1 MRKYRS
7 TEPHLLTFGALAL
20 TLLFFLTACST
31 VSDSV
36 SFSPTR
42 ESAIPTQEA
51 PVRSAKALA
60 VPTPTPT
67 QSTGNTQTEFPDTE
81 RTALTALYDATDGA
95 DWKINDGWL
104 GDGALDKWLR
114 VTTDENG
121 QVTGLDLGSNQLN
134 GEIPAELGNLSRLE
148 LLYISDNN
156 LTGALPQSLT
166 GISGLESFHFHN
178 NSGLCAPIDET
189 FQAWLRGIAKVR
201 GSSCAPE
208 DSLEDREVLVELY
221 GALDG
226 EKWTNNT
233 NWLIERPIREWYGVT
248 NDASGRVNGLLLD
261 GNELTGELPMELGS
275 LSSVQRLEL
284 GNNKLSGEIPTELGS
299 LSNVQRLELGN
310 NKFTG
315 EIPTELGNLGNLE
328 VLLLGSN
335 QLTGEIPMELG
346 SLSNLETLV
355 IKINQLTGEIPKEL
369 GNLSNL
375 RILALM
381 ANRLTGEIPT
391 VLGSL
396 SNLITL
402 ELNYNQL
409 TGEIPTELGNLSNLN
424 TLMLYGGNQWSGCI
438 PAKLSDVPK
447 SDFHFP
453 DMPPYC

>member
-1 MRKYRS
+1 MRNSQTTIR
-7 TEPHLLTFGALAL
+7 HLRVFGTLAL
-20 TLLFFLTACST
+20 ILLFFLAACST
-31 VSDSV
+31 GSDSTSV
-36 SFSPTR
+36 SPTR
-42 ESAIPTQEA
+42 EAATPTPGHSGGTVSSSPIPT
-51 PVRSAKALA
+51 A
-60 VPTPTPT
+60 VPTTTTSGDP
-67 QSTGNTQTEFPDTE
+67 PDTE

-104 GDGALDKWLR
+104 GDGALDKWVR

-121 QVTGLDLGSNQLN
+121 QVKDLDLSANQLS

-178 NSGLCAPIDET
+178 NPGLCAPIDET

-208 DSLEDREVLVELY
+208 DSLDDREVLVKLY
-221 GALDG
+221 DALDG
-226 EKWTNNT
+226 ENWTNNA
-233 NWLIERPIREWYGVT
+233 NWLNERPIREWHGVT
-248 NDASGRVNGLLLD
+248 NDASGRINGLLLD
-261 GNELTGELPMELGS
+261 GNELTGELPAELGS

-299 LSNVQRLELGN
+299 LSSVQRLELGN
-310 NKFTG
+310 NKLTG

-424 TLMLYGGNQWSGCI
+424 TLMLFGNQWSGCI

-453 DMPPYC
+453 DMPPFC